1 MVIVE
6 VILRLVPS
14 GFIQSCLSHRCKSI
28 QDVRDTLARASV
40 FLRRMRMRAGG
51 THAML
56 LGFCLLGM
64 PFAQGQAHAS
74 ALTVTATYKGSLTST
89 GGQFTNT
96 TPQSGI
102 CVDRPGM
109 CPKGYFS
116 ILFPWAGNQ
125 GKNVGAYAI
134 FHGVPAQFWDDSV
147 NMAIYAY
154 DRTVPVYDDHGMA
167 RTVVLKVDAIGF
179 LNNPESGDVY
189 SAYTRPNGTNC
200 RGISWRGTSEGGAY
214 AIWTGTNPGY
224 TLCWIGPP
232 RGQETVTMG
241 YVSFRYLLK
250 LDKPWTWPPG
260 IYRGTYLYG
269 YGSGR
274 DLYFGPNFSG
284 SVDDV
289 SLNFVLTVLPDMYVH
304 FPGDHGGVVGAE
316 LAPPGGWS
324 DWQGRMPPSL
334 TAEVPFDFATLGP
347 VRISL
352 QCQNPAGDTCGI
364 VDLAGGAPLAVDA
377 LLTDNHLNDDSG
389 RVAVDS
395 RLTTTARVFTP
406 LVAQPVGVVPAR
418 LTFRTQPGATQQMQ
432 AGHQYGGL
440 VTVVFDS
447 SVN

>member
-1 MVIVE
+1 M
-6 VILRLVPS
+6 S
-14 GFIQSCLSHRCKSI
+14 GCLPCLFAHEW
-28 QDVRDTLARASV
+28 ARASE
-40 FLRRMRMRAGG
+40 
-51 THAML
+51 
-56 LGFCLLGM
+56 
-64 PFAQGQAHAS
+64 
-74 ALTVTATYKGSLTST
+74 LTITATYKGSVTST

-102 CVDRPGM
+102 CVDLPGM
-109 CPKGYFS
+109 CPQGYFS

-125 GKNVGAYAI
+125 GGNVGTYAVRY
-134 FHGVPAQFWDDSV
+134 GMTVSSNRSV
-147 NMAIYAY
+147 NMEIDAV
-154 DRTVPVYDDHGMA
+154 DRTVPVYNDHGMA

-179 LNNPESGDVY
+179 LNDPASGGGY
-189 SAYTRPNGTNC
+189 TPYTRPYGINC
-200 RGISWRGTSEGGAY
+200 RGIGWRSTSEGGAY
-214 AIWTGTNPGY
+214 ALWTGTNPGY
-224 TLCWIGPP
+224 SLCWVFPVP
-232 RGQETVTMG
+232 GQQTVTMG
-241 YVSFRYLLK
+241 DVSFRYLLK

-289 SLNFVLTVLPDMYVH
+289 SLDFVLTVLPDMYVH
-304 FPGDHGGVVGAE
+304 FPGDHGGVVSAD
-316 LAPPGGWS
+316 LAPPGGWFN
-324 DWQGRMPPSL
+324 WQGRMPPTL

-364 VDLAGGAPLAVDA
+364 VDSTGGAPLAVDT

-389 RVAVDS
+389 RAAISS

-406 LVAQPVGVVPAR
+406 LAGQPVGVAPAR

-440 VTVVFDS
+440 VTIVFDS
-447 SVN
+447 GTD